1 MRFRILLIFFLFVS
15 ASAFANDIDGSYYWI
30 QFKDK
35 KNSPFSFE
43 HPLEFLSQNSIDRR
57 IRQNIALDSTDLP
70 VNPIYIEAIES
81 LGLHVKFTSRW
92 LNGAIAI
99 VPPEIDIDSLTF
111 PEFISGYELRKP
123 NLVQTSVKKQKLQ
136 QDFPTMD
143 YGHSAKQVSML
154 NGDLMHLFSKG
165 EGVTIGIL
173 DAGFV
178 NVDVHYAFDSLRNRN
193 GILGTYD
200 FVNPGNDVYR
210 EHYHG
215 ASVLS
220 CIAGNV
226 PNQLIGTAT
235 QANFWLL
242 RSEDVYSEYP
252 VEEDYWIVAAEF
264 ADSVGCDVINS
275 SLGYS
280 EFDDSTMNH
289 PYEIFNG
296 KTLRI
301 SQAANMAVDKGI
313 IVCSS
318 AGNEG
323 NNSWHYIIAPAEA
336 ENVLAVAAVD
346 SFEVRSTFSSYG
358 FPFEGFP
365 KKPDV
370 SAQGTRVTLASSS
383 AIAQYNGTSFSSPLM
398 AGIAACLVKLE
409 PNKTAHELTDLI
421 RSLGNNYPNHDTSL
435 GYGIPRF
442 ENYLKQ
448 ANFINSTKQEIQ
460 YYFKPSIKELVV
472 DNCTKVRIFNTW
484 GEIIKSENILPETPR
499 ISLANLNS
507 GIYLILLEGEATSYS
522 FKIFLP

>member
-1 MRFRILLIFFLFVS
+1 MLQRVLLVIFILFGINT
-15 ASAFANDIDGSYYWI
+15 FANDIAGSYYWI

-35 KNSPFSFE
+35 KYSPYSLE
-43 HPLEFLSQNSIDRR
+43 QPLEFLSQKSIDRR
-57 IRQNIALDSTDLP
+57 VRQNIALDSTDLP
-70 VNPIYIEAIES
+70 VNPFYVEALES

-92 LNGAIAI
+92 HNGAIAI
-99 VPPEIDIDSLTF
+99 APPEINMEALAF
-111 PEFISGYELRKP
+111 PDFVTNYELRKP
-123 NLVQTSVKKQKLQ
+123 NLIRTTVKKQKLQ
-136 QDFPTMD
+136 QNFPTLN
-143 YGHSAKQVSML
+143 YGNSEKQVSMM
-154 NGDLMHLFSKG
+154 NGDLMHLFSQGK
-165 EGVTIGIL
+165 GVTIGIL

-178 NVDVHYAFDSLRNRN
+178 NVDVHFAFDSLRSRD

-226 PNQLIGTAT
+226 PNQLIGTAP

-252 VEEDYWIVAAEF
+252 IEEDYWIVAAEF

-280 EFDDSTMNH
+280 EFDDTIMNH
-289 PYEIFNG
+289 PYEAFDG

-323 NNSWHYIIAPAEA
+323 NNSWHYIVAPAEA

-346 SFEVRSTFSSYG
+346 SFEVQSFFSSYG

-365 KKPDV
+365 NKPDV
-370 SAQGTRVTLASSS
+370 AAQGTRVTLATYS
-383 AIAQYNGTSFSSPLM
+383 ALAQYNGTSFSSPLM
-398 AGIAACLVKLE
+398 AGMAACLVKLE
-409 PNKTAHELTDLI
+409 PNKTAHELTRMI
-421 RSLGNNYPNHDTSL
+421 RSLGNSFPIHDTSL
-435 GYGIPRF
+435 GYGIPKF
-442 ENYLKQ
+442 EKYLQRKNLLNK
-448 ANFINSTKQEIQ
+448 AGSEIQ
-460 YYFKPSIKELVV
+460 YYFKPSSKELV
-472 DNCTKVRIFNTW
+472 
-484 GEIIKSENILPETPR
+484 
-499 ISLANLNS
+499 LAR
-507 GIYLILLEGEATSYS
+507 
-522 FKIFLP
+522 